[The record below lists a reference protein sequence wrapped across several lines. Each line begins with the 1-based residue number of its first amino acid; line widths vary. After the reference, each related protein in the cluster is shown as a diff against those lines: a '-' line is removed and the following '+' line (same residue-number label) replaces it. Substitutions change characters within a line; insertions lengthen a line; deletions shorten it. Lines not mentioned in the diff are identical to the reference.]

1 MVYWWIIIFETNRFL
16 FGGNRF
22 NICQTTASHCSLG
35 EPFHTKQPDHFILR
49 MIISLLFEPIRNSS
63 RDHLRFAY
71 AI

>member
-1 MVYWWIIIFETNRFL
+1 MPDDSFSSDQIV
-16 FGGNRF
+16 
-22 NICQTTASHCSLG
+22 CSLG

-63 RDHLRFAY
+63 RDHTY